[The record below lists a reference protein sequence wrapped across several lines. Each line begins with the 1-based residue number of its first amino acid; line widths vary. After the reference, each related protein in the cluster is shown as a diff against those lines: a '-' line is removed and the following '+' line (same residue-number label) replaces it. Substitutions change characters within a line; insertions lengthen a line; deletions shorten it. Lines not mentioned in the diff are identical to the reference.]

1 MREFKTFNTL
11 LQEEID
17 LFINDKIHLKN
28 LSKSKGK
35 KSLNELFSMNITN
48 FMKDI
53 GSQEID
59 DNTEI
64 DTELWEWFLQTVDNS
79 MHEQPDQWSKLLKE
93 QKLKILCCKFFTKKE
108 LVEKD
113 KLEGT
118 VKKQIRKFFTAL
130 QNYTDLDGFI
140 EKISNLP
147 SDLLS
152 NLIRYFF
159 TYSDVLSNSVKV
171 SKEEFR
177 ARIRTLYKERKD
189 IVEKI
194 DLISKGY
201 QTVLDISKL
210 KELYDN
216 GLFFEDN
223 ILNRGVNEY
232 VSKLVNHKQASKK
245 IKDTFSNTFVM
256 DLQEQSQT
264 SSSYIH
270 HVESIKKEE
279 GQEFFSAN
287 GFQIGNR
294 FTNEIEA
301 AKNRTDDQVID
312 KDSVFKEPTNYIS
325 NIVSPWEKDSEYEP
339 GNMDNDMASGG
350 AGGSSGGGDLGGF
363 SGGGSAMS
371 GDNFSSDIDLTADQG
386 GELPTEGG
394 EDNGEDGDTPLPTDE
409 TGLPVDFGSEETNP
423 EAAEN
428 NNDEKKK

>member
-1 MREFKTFNTL
+1 MKEFKTFNIL

-17 LFINDKIHLKN
+17 KFVDEKIHLTKN
-28 LSKSKGK
+28 KKQK
-35 KSLNELFSMNITN
+35 KSLNELFTMNINN

-64 DTELWEWFLQTVDNS
+64 DTELWDWFLQTVDNS
-79 MHEQPDQWSKLLKE
+79 MHEQPDKWAELLKE
-93 QKLKILCCKFFTKKE
+93 QKLKILCNKFFTKKE

-113 KLEGT
+113 KLEET

-147 SDLLS
+147 SELLS

-159 TYSDVLSNSVKV
+159 SYSDALSTSVKV
-171 SKEEFR
+171 SKKELS
-177 ARIRTLYKERKD
+177 ARIKELYKERKD
-189 IVEKI
+189 MIEKI
-194 DLISKGY
+194 DLVSKGY

-210 KELYDN
+210 KELYNN

-232 VSKLVNHKQASKK
+232 VSKLLNHKAASKK
-245 IKDTFSNTFVM
+245 IKDNFSNTFVM
-256 DLQEQSQT
+256 DMQQQSQT
-264 SSSYIH
+264 SSAYIH
-270 HVESIKKEE
+270 HIESIKKEE

-287 GFQIGNR
+287 GYQVGNR

-301 AKNRTDDQVID
+301 AKDKNDNQIID
-312 KDSVFKEPTNYIS
+312 KDSVFKEPKNYIS

-339 GNMDNDMASGG
+339 GNMDNDSADGGGSSSG
-350 AGGSSGGGDLGGF
+350 AGGF
-363 SGGGSAMS
+363 GGGSAMS
-371 GDNFSSDIDLTADQG
+371 GDSFSSPIDLTANQG
-386 GELPTEGG
+386 EELPDDTSI

-409 TGLPVDFGSEETNP
+409 DGFPVDFGSEETNP
-423 EAAEN
+423 EAANQNEEPKK
-428 NNDEKKK
+428 EK